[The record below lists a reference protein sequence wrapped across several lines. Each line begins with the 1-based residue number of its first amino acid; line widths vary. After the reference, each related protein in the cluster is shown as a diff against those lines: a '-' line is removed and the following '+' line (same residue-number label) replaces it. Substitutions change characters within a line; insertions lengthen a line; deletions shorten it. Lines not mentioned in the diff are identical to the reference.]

1 MTDRTQIEDTIDRLC
16 ELDDQY
22 TRRFRLGKLTPATKN
37 YIVDRISELQS
48 TLWQMDLNHDDLK
61 WFSNRPIYGTNAIGD
76 PYYIEDL
83 S

>member
-1 MTDRTQIEDTIDRLC
+1 MTDRTRIEDMIDRLC

-22 TRRFRLGKLTPATKN
+22 TAYVKQGTLTPAMKKF
-37 YIVDRISELQS
+37 IVGQIDALES

-61 WFSNRPIYGTNAIGD
+61 WFSNRPIYGTNAVGD
-76 PYYIEDL
+76 PYYAEDL